1 MKLKDPDQLQRWRKR
16 RDLKQWELAVLSG
29 CTQQTIS
36 LLETG
41 KMTTLSE
48 DLANKIAK
56 RLDLPWEE
64 LFMACE
70 APVVSVMTNDMQ
82 VNRHAISA

>member
-56 RLDLPWEE
+56 RLELPWEE

-70 APVVSVMTNDMQ
+70 APVMPVLTNGMQ
-82 VNRHAISA
+82 VNRQPISA

>member
-48 DLANKIAK
+48 DLAIKIAK
-56 RLDLPWEE
+56 RLDLSWED

-70 APVVSVMTNDMQ
+70 APVVPEVTNDLHGNM
-82 VNRHAISA
+82 HPLSA

>member
-48 DLANKIAK
+48 DLAIKIAK
-56 RLDLPWEE
+56 RLDLSWED

-70 APVVSVMTNDMQ
+70 APVMPIATNDMQ
-82 VNRHAISA
+82 GTRQPISA